1 MDFAPVLPAA
11 QGEPFVAVV
20 EATMEAL
27 PGAGSL
33 LRCGEPWVAVAH
45 GPSIQADGDG
55 FMLWLG

>member
-1 MDFAPVLPAA
+1 MLPAA
-11 QGEPFVAVV
+11 QGERSVAVG
-20 EATMEAL
+20 EASMEAL

-45 GPSIQADGDG
+45 GHSIQADGNG